1 MDVVFFGSPKISIP
15 ILTALKEAGHKI
27 RLIITQPD
35 RPAGRGKKIISSPA
49 KAYALK
55 HSIPV
60 YHPIRIRKDPSA
72 LDQLKKANPDIN
84 IVAAYGQI
92 LPQPIIDFPR
102 YHSLNIHY
110 SLLPR
115 YRGASP
121 VQWALLQGETQT
133 GVTIFELNERM
144 DEGRIL
150 TQEATGILPE
160 ENADELEFRLTEIGI
175 RLLLKTLQNIDHIT
189 PQEQDHSLATYAPL
203 IKKENGR
210 IWWHKDAAS
219 IMNQLRAFTPW
230 PSSYCYFRN
239 KRIKIIRGHPIPSVN
254 LKETAGKILDVNKE
268 GMHIACGNQS
278 FFLIETVQPE
288 NKKKMTAYAFS
299 LGARIKPGD
308 KLS

>member
-15 ILTALKEAGHKI
+15 ILTALNEAGHKI

-35 RPAGRGKKIISSPA
+35 RPAGRGKKIISAPA

-133 GVTIFELNERM
+133 GVTLFELNERM